1 MASPLGLKLYNL
13 GNRRE
18 GPVKISDRPD
28 RPPGRLVWLHA
39 PNAGQASP
47 MMALARRLIEEDGM
61 TVLVTSPVDLP
72 ARGGAILQ
80 LPPDDIP
87 AEVRIFLDHWRPEL
101 AVFAEGELRPVALHE
116 CGDRQIPLILAN
128 GKAPALLRER
138 DSWYPGLMRSALGR
152 MSSVYAVDEG
162 AARAFRKAGAA
173 LASVAVTGRMEEES
187 AVLSCLEAE
196 RSALAKLL
204 AARPVWFAAGL
215 VEAEEAA
222 VLHAHRAALQQSHR
236 LLLILLPETAER
248 AETLARQLEEDGDW
262 SIARRLQDEEPD
274 PAVEIFIVDNPA
286 ECGLWYRL
294 APISFLGGS
303 LNGRGPTRNPMEA
316 AALGSAIIHGPRVEP
331 FGPMLGRLGAARAAR
346 AVASPGDLADAL
358 GDLLFPDRAARLA
371 QAAWAVTSDGA
382 EVTDRIVQR
391 IRALL
396 DGDD

>member
-18 GPVKISDRPD
+18 GLARISERPE
-28 RPPGRLVWLHA
+28 RPAGGLVWLHA
-39 PNAGQASP
+39 PNAAQASP
-47 MMALARRLIEEDGM
+47 MMALARRLIEEDG
-61 TVLVTSPVDLP
+61 TAVVLTSPVDLP
-72 ARGGAILQ
+72 TRAGMIVQ
-80 LPPDDIP
+80 PPPEDLP

-116 CGDRQIPLILAN
+116 CSDRRIPLIVAN
-128 GKAPALLRER
+128 GVAPTFLRER
-138 DSWYPGLMRSALGR
+138 DGWYPGLMRSVLGR
-152 MSSVYAVDEG
+152 ISDVFVVDEA
-162 AARAFRKAGAA
+162 AARAFRKAGAS

-196 RSALAKLL
+196 RSALARLL

-236 LLLILLPETAER
+236 LLLILLPDSAER
-248 AETLARQLEEDGDW
+248 TETLARHLEEDEGW
-262 SIARRLQDEEPD
+262 SVARRLHDEEPD
-274 PAVEIFIVDNPA
+274 QGVEIFVVDNPA

-303 LNGRGPTRNPMEA
+303 LNGRGPSRNPMEA

-331 FGPMLGRLGAARAAR
+331 YRPVLSRLGAARATR
-346 AVASPGDLADAL
+346 AVASPGDLADAV

-371 QAAWAVTSDGA
+371 QAAWAVASDGA
-382 EVTDRIVQR
+382 EVTDKLLHR
-391 IRALL
+391 IRVLTGGE
-396 DGDD
+396 D

>member
-1 MASPLGLKLYNL
+1 MPSPLGLKLYNL

-18 GPVKISDRPD
+18 GPAKISERPE
-28 RPPGRLVWLHA
+28 RPAGRLVWLHA
-39 PNAGQASP
+39 PNAEQASP
-47 MMALARRLIEEDGM
+47 MMALARRLIEVDGM
-61 TVLVTSPVDLP
+61 TVVLTSPVDLP
-72 ARGGAILQ
+72 ARTGTILQ
-80 LPPDDIP
+80 PPPEDLP
-87 AEVRIFLDHWRPEL
+87 AEVRTFLDHWRPEL

-116 CGDRQIPLILAN
+116 CGDRRIPLILAN
-128 GKAPALLRER
+128 GKAPTLLRER

-152 MSSVYAVDEG
+152 ISTVYAVDEA

-236 LLLILLPETAER
+236 LLLILLPESAER
-248 AETLARQLEEDGDW
+248 TEPLAQHLEEDEGW
-262 SIARRLQDEEPD
+262 SVARRLHDEEPD
-274 PAVEIFIVDNPA
+274 EGVEIFVVDNPA

-303 LNGRGPTRNPMEA
+303 LNGRGPTRNPMES

-331 FGPMLGRLGAARAAR
+331 FGPVLSRLGAARAAR

-371 QAAWAVTSDGA
+371 QAAWSVASDGT
-382 EVTDRIVQR
+382 EVTDRIVLR
-391 IRALL
+391 MRTLL
-396 DGDD
+396 DGDG